1 MFAWT
6 RRLLPTAFLAL
17 LFGVTT
23 GCEGF
28 KMPVLVDPSPQAMR
42 LQGKKLPASVTVSF
56 DASVKNAMLEH
67 TYCNDRV
74 WKGKLGE
81 AIVRSFEETG
91 RNAFAHMTV
100 VDDLNPARP
109 VSATPGLTP
118 VNVTIRL
125 IRQSL
130 MARTR
135 TGSDDRYVAQADIAL
150 VATFYDLQ
158 GQPVPDAPMI
168 YNEAVKVWT
177 PQFAASNQCATQR
190 LDEILDTAVEHLTA
204 QFGTY
209 VEQFI
214 GKVQSQPLPAA
225 QTAAAPVQMVQPPQP
240 IAPATTP
247 VPASAAPP
255 TPAQA
260 TQPSRAAAVSG
271 QDPNRYAVIVGLGL
285 YRSPWAGWREGL
297 ALEDKDT
304 VQTLARRF
312 NVPDSQ
318 TLLLQDE
325 LASMEDIE
333 EALASWLPK
342 RVKKDAVVLLYFSGH
357 ATADPKTGE
366 VSLIPYDGTP
376 SSART
381 RLISL
386 RWLQSRLQKLG
397 AKLTV
402 AILDSPIVGTAAVK
416 DAKNK
421 AVPPNWSADLAGA
434 SGSADLPVIQ
444 ITRLPGA
451 ALQPQ
456 SLLAGL
462 NGEADLDHDGVITLG
477 EWLRS
482 LRGHAA
488 TAPSLPPSVAVQ
500 SIPLVQLSR

>member
-1 MFAWT
+1 
-6 RRLLPTAFLAL
+6 
-17 LFGVTT
+17 
-23 GCEGF
+23 
-28 KMPVLVDPSPQAMR
+28 MR

-56 DASVKNAMLEH
+56 DASVKNAVLEH
-67 TYCNDRV
+67 TFCNDRV

-100 VDDLNPARP
+100 TDDLNLARP
-109 VSATPGLTP
+109 VAATPGLTP
-118 VNVTIRL
+118 VNVTIQL
-125 IRQSL
+125 TRQSL
-130 MARTR
+130 LARTR

-150 VATFYDLQ
+150 IATFYDLQ

-168 YNEAVKVWT
+168 YNETVKVWT
-177 PQFAASNQCATQR
+177 PQFAGSGQCATQR

-204 QFGTY
+204 QFGHY

-214 GKVQSQPLPAA
+214 TKVQSQVPPPSQTTTVPVQATQPIA
-225 QTAAAPVQMVQPPQP
+225 QTASP
-240 IAPATTP
+240 APAA
-247 VPASAAPP
+247 VAPAGP
-255 TPAQA
+255 TPA
-260 TQPSRAAAVSG
+260 TQPSRTVAVSG

-297 ALEDKDT
+297 ALDDKDA

-312 NVPDSQ
+312 NVPDGH

-342 RVKKDAVVLLYFSGH
+342 RVKKDAVVLFYFSGH

-376 SSART
+376 SSAKT

-402 AILDSPIVGTAAVK
+402 AIIDSPIAGAAAAK
-416 DAKNK
+416 DAKTK
-421 AVPPNWSADLAGA
+421 PVTPNWSADLAGA
-434 SGSADLPVIQ
+434 SGSMESPVIQ
-444 ITRLPGA
+444 ITRLPGTSS
-451 ALQPQ
+451 QPQ
-456 SLLAGL
+456 GLLAGL
-462 NGEADLDHDGVITLG
+462 NGEVDLDHDGTITVG

-482 LRGHAA
+482 LRGNA
-488 TAPSLPPSVAVQ
+488 TTVPSLPPSMAVQ
-500 SIPLVQLSR
+500 SLPLVQLSR